1 MSWVRMNVFNGQLSG
16 ELEMDQLGPAEVKAV
31 INRFFGSFGLQKGK
45 ESKPEVIAPAASEP
59 VLPYI
64 PSAGKWTPVPQ
75 TLAAPAAEIPTKLMG
90 STIKSKQAVKEILR
104 DVVKENAKRVTKPAM
119 LNSDRTLSTSL
130 GEKLA
135 EAYQNIDS
143 ESLDVIA
150 GASETNEQVDDY
162 KVTGIKYKEGVAHY
176 KCRYWC
182 KNPGCRGKGN
192 HYILP
197 EEKTVECYD
206 CGSVHEVREAVF
218 ADPLKRDDW
227 GNFFIADH
235 LA

>member
-1 MSWVRMNVFNGQLSG
+1 MSWVRMNIFNGQLQLSG
-16 ELEMDQLGPAEVKAV
+16 ELEMDQLGSTETKAV
-31 INRFFGSFGLQKGK
+31 IDGFFGTFGLKVK
-45 ESKPEVIAPAASEP
+45 EESKPEVIAP
-59 VLPYI
+59 I
-64 PSAGKWTPVPQ
+64 R
-75 TLAAPAAEIPTKLMG
+75 TLAISPPFSASDITPAAEIQTKVMA
-90 STIKSKQAVKEILR
+90 STIKSKQAVKEILK
-104 DVVKENAKRVTKPAM
+104 DAVIENAKRVTKPAM
-119 LNSDRTLSTSL
+119 IHSERTLSTSL

-143 ESLDVIA
+143 ESLNVISNS
-150 GASETNEQVDDY
+150 SETNEQVDDY
-162 KVTGIKYKEGVAHY
+162 KVTGIKYKDGVAHY

-182 KNPGCRGKGN
+182 KNPKCRGKGN

-197 EEKTVECYD
+197 EEKTVDCYD

-218 ADPLKRDDW
+218 GEPLQKDDW

>member
-1 MSWVRMNVFNGQLSG
+1 MSWVRMNIFNDQLSG
-16 ELEMDQLGPAEVKAV
+16 ELEMDQLGAGETKAV
-31 INRFFGSFGLQKGK
+31 IDGFFGAFGLQAKDN
-45 ESKPEVIAPAASEP
+45 KPEVIAP
-59 VLPYI
+59 I
-64 PSAGKWTPVPQ
+64 K
-75 TLAAPAAEIPTKLMG
+75 TLAITPPLSASDITPAAESQTKIMT
-90 STIKSKQAVKEILR
+90 STIESKQAVKEILK

-130 GEKLA
+130 GDKLA

-143 ESLDVIA
+143 ASLDVI
-150 GASETNEQVDDY
+150 SNSTETNEQVDDY
-162 KVTGIKYKEGVAHY
+162 KVTGIKYKDGVAHY

-182 KNPGCRGKGN
+182 KNPKCRGKGN

>member
-1 MSWVRMNVFNGQLSG
+1 MSWVRMNIQNGQGTG
-16 ELEMDQLGPAEVKAV
+16 ELEMDQLGAGETKAV
-31 INRFFGSFGLQKGK
+31 IDGFFGAFGLQVKD
-45 ESKPEVIAPAASEP
+45 SKPELVHKPKLPEIVAPLAKLQKVTENETVIPLS
-59 VLPYI
+59 
-64 PSAGKWTPVPQ
+64 S
-75 TLAAPAAEIPTKLMG
+75 LMD
-90 STIKSKQAVKEILR
+90 STINSKKAVQEIVK

-119 LNSDRTLSTSL
+119 IHSERTLSTSL

-143 ESLDVIA
+143 ESLNVISNS
-150 GASETNEQVDDY
+150 SETNEQVDDY
-162 KVTGIKYKEGVAHY
+162 KVTGIKYKDGMAHY

-182 KNPGCRGKGN
+182 KNPKCRGKGN

>member
-1 MSWVRMNVFNGQLSG
+1 MSWVRMNIFNDQLSG
-16 ELEMDQLGPAEVKAV
+16 ELEMDQLGAGETKAV
-31 INRFFGSFGLQKGK
+31 IEGFFGAFG
-45 ESKPEVIAPAASEP
+45 VIAP
-59 VLPYI
+59 I
-64 PSAGKWTPVPQ
+64 Q
-75 TLAAPAAEIPTKLMG
+75 TLAISPPLSASDITPAAETQTKVMA
-90 STIKSKQAVKEILR
+90 STIKSKQAVKEILK
-104 DVVKENAKRVTKPAM
+104 DAVIENAKRVTKPAM
-119 LNSDRTLSTSL
+119 IHSERTLSTSL

-143 ESLDVIA
+143 ASLNVI
-150 GASETNEQVDDY
+150 SNSTETNEQVDDY
-162 KVTGIKYKEGVAHY
+162 KVTGIKYKDGVAHY

-182 KNPGCRGKGN
+182 KNPKCRGKGN

-197 EEKTVECYD
+197 EEKKVECYD

-218 ADPLKRDDW
+218 GDPLKRDDW

>member
-1 MSWVRMNVFNGQLSG
+1 MSWVRMNIQNGQVTG
-16 ELEMDQLGPAEVKAV
+16 ELEMDQLGAGETKAIV
-31 INRFFGSFGLQKGK
+31 DGFFGAFGLQAKD
-45 ESKPEVIAPAASEP
+45 SKPEVIAP
-59 VLPYI
+59 VR
-64 PSAGKWTPVPQ
+64 
-75 TLAAPAAEIPTKLMG
+75 TLATSPPFSASDITPAAETQTKVMA
-90 STIKSKQAVKEILR
+90 STIKSKQAVKEILK
-104 DVVKENAKRVTKPAM
+104 DAVIENAKRVTKPAM
-119 LNSDRTLSTSL
+119 IYSERTLSTSL

-143 ESLDVIA
+143 ESLNVI
-150 GASETNEQVDDY
+150 SNSTETNEQVDDY
-162 KVTGIKYKEGVAHY
+162 KVTGIKYKDGVAHY

-182 KNPGCRGKGN
+182 KNPKCRGKGN

-197 EEKTVECYD
+197 EEKTVDCYD

-218 ADPLKRDDW
+218 GDPLKRDDW

>member
-1 MSWVRMNVFNGQLSG
+1 MSWVRMNIQNGQVTG
-16 ELEMDQLGPAEVKAV
+16 ELEMDQLGAGETKAV
-31 INRFFGSFGLQKGK
+31 IDGFFGAFGLK
-45 ESKPEVIAPAASEP
+45 ESKPVPIAEP
-59 VLPYI
+59 VLTLPYI
-64 PSAGKWTPVPQ
+64 PSASKWTPVPP
-75 TLAAPAAEIPTKLMG
+75 TLAAPAEEISTKIMA
-90 STIKSKQAVKEILR
+90 STIESKQAVKEILK

-130 GEKLA
+130 GDKLA
-135 EAYQNIDS
+135 EAYQNINSDS
-143 ESLDVIA
+143 LNVI
-150 GASETNEQVDDY
+150 SNSTETNEQVDDY
-162 KVTGIKYKEGVAHY
+162 KVTGIKYKDGVAHY

-182 KNPGCRGKGN
+182 KNPKCRGKGN

-197 EEKTVECYD
+197 EEKTVDCYD

-218 ADPLKRDDW
+218 GDPLKRDDW

>member
-1 MSWVRMNVFNGQLSG
+1 MSWVRMNIFNDQLSG
-16 ELEMDQLGPAEVKAV
+16 ELEMDQLGAGETKAV
-31 INRFFGSFGLQKGK
+31 IEGFFGAFGLQVKD
-45 ESKPEVIAPAASEP
+45 SKPEVIAP
-59 VLPYI
+59 VR
-64 PSAGKWTPVPQ
+64 
-75 TLAAPAAEIPTKLMG
+75 TLAISPPFSASDITPAAEIQTKVMA
-90 STIKSKQAVKEILR
+90 STIKSKQAVKEILK
-104 DVVKENAKRVTKPAM
+104 DAVIENAKRVTKPAM
-119 LNSDRTLSTSL
+119 IHSERTLSTSL

-143 ESLDVIA
+143 ESLNVI
-150 GASETNEQVDDY
+150 SNSTETNEQVDDY
-162 KVTGIKYKEGVAHY
+162 KVTGIKYKDGVPHY

-182 KNPGCRGKGN
+182 KNPKCRAKGN
-192 HYILP
+192 LYIIP

>member
-1 MSWVRMNVFNGQLSG
+1 MSWVRMNIQNGQVTG
-16 ELEMDQLGPAEVKAV
+16 ELEMDQLGAGETKAV
-31 INRFFGSFGLQKGK
+31 VDGFFGAFGLK
-45 ESKPEVIAPAASEP
+45 ESKPVPIAEP
-59 VLPYI
+59 VLTLPYN
-64 PSAGKWTPVPQ
+64 PSASKWTPVPP
-75 TLAAPAAEIPTKLMG
+75 TLAAPAAETPTKIMA
-90 STIKSKQAVKEILR
+90 STIEGKQAVKEILK

-119 LNSDRTLSTSL
+119 LNSERTLSTSL

-143 ESLDVIA
+143 ESLNVIA

-162 KVTGIKYKEGVAHY
+162 KATGIKYKEGVAHY

-182 KNPGCRGKGN
+182 KKPECRGKGN

-197 EEKTVECYD
+197 EEKTVACYD

-218 ADPLKRDDW
+218 GDPLKRDNW